1 MAWGS
6 ALAVETWLESMMSDE
21 RSEQVTTT
29 EARAGY
35 TPHVT
40 RYVLGVG
47 LALVVVLFAVIFL
60 FSAT

>member
-1 MAWGS
+1 
-6 ALAVETWLESMMSDE
+6 MMSDE
-21 RSEQVTTT
+21 RSEQITTT

-47 LALVVVLFAVIFL
+47 LALVVVVFALIY
-60 FSAT
+60 AIYAAP